1 MEINQYGEIAMT
13 QPKELNSLRTQVS
26 SEEWQTRVDL
36 AAFLRIVADYGWDD
50 LLLAHISARLSED
63 NAYLVNPYGL
73 LFGEITASSLLKV
86 DFKGRKLLPSEYEI
100 SPEANVIHGALLEA
114 RPDVKCVAHVHT
126 IAGMAVSN
134 QKAGLLNI
142 SQQSMLVAASLAYHD
157 YQGIVLDPAE
167 APSLQKDL
175 GDNQHMI
182 LRNHGL
188 LTVGATVSR
197 TFYGL
202 YNLQRSCE
210 MQVASQGQGAE
221 LIPITDAAMEKTR
234 KLVASISATPQ
245 TRDLLWEAKLRHVRS
260 MAPDFEH

>member
-1 MEINQYGEIAMT
+1 MQMQGTAGV
-13 QPKELNSLRTQVS
+13 RGQVS
-26 SEEWQTRVDL
+26 AEEWSARVDL
-36 AAFLRIVADYGWDD
+36 AAFLRIVAHYGWDD
-50 LLLAHISARLSED
+50 LLLAHISARLPDE
-63 NAYLVNPYGL
+63 NAYLVNPYGM

-86 DFKGRKLLPSEYEI
+86 DFTGHKLMPSEFEI
-100 SPEANVIHGALLEA
+100 SPEANVIHGAILEA
-114 RPDVKCVAHVHT
+114 RPDVNCVAHVHT

-142 SQQSMLVAASLAYHD
+142 SQQSMLVASSLAYHD

-167 APSLQKDL
+167 APSLQADL
-175 GDNQHMI
+175 GDKQHMI

-197 TFYGL
+197 AFYAL

-221 LIPITDAAMEKTR
+221 LIPITNSAIEKTR
-234 KLVASISATPQ
+234 ELISKINAAPQ
-245 TRDLLWEAKLRHVRS
+245 SRDFLWEAKLRELRRN
-260 MAPDFEH
+260 APDFEH